1 MSFSP
6 RYDISISFVPITDTM
21 QRPTDAD
28 PAYAAPPVLT
38 VTALNQQVARL
49 LERSFPLV
57 WIGGEISNF
66 TRASSGHWYF
76 TLKDDAA
83 QVRAVMFRSRA
94 QMTGFI
100 PREGDKVEVRGNRG
114 RARLRSWSNRPWAAS
129 FSFRRRKAS

>member
-1 MSFSP
+1 
-6 RYDISISFVPITDTM
+6 M

-28 PAYAAPPVLT
+28 PAYTAPAVLS
-38 VTALNQQVARL
+38 VTALNAQVARL

-66 TRASSGHWYF
+66 TRAASGHWYF

-94 QMTGFI
+94 QM
-100 PREGDKVEVRGNRG
+100 
-114 RARLRSWSNRPWAAS
+114 AAS
-129 FSFRRRKAS
+129 PRAKATRSRCARW